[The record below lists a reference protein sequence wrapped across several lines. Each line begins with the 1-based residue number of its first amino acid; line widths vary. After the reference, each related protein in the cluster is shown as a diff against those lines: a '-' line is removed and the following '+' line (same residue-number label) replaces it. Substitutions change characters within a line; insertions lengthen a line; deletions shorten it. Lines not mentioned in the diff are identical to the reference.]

1 VFLRSVASKVAW
13 VGRTASMVF
22 GLALVLALILGL
34 ASAALSATGSNFV
47 LGKANEA
54 TTVSKLT
61 ATVAGPALTLVNQGT
76 DAASTALNINVSSG
90 KAPLR
95 VNAAAGTATNL
106 SADELDGKDSSAFYA
121 QGSKVS
127 DSSYADLADSAV
139 SASSATDADLLDG
152 KDSSQFQPSN
162 PCPSGTLFHEGVCIE
177 TSKQGPIGFP
187 NAEALCLQAG
197 RRLPTVTE
205 LQTFRL
211 REGQDLSGAEFTS
224 EVWFDANGSSQTQK
238 VMLVDQDGRR
248 SVASGS
254 APFRCVAAPNTTGTE
269 NNPQEAAAQNDLRNA
284 VAAANL
290 CAAENE
296 GSYANCGTIAQ
307 LEANG
312 YQEDPKVTLVIV
324 TATATR
330 WVAQAEHDSGGSA
343 YRYDTETAQIVPIP
357 RF

>member
-1 VFLRSVASKVAW
+1 
-13 VGRTASMVF
+13 MVF
-22 GLALVLALILGL
+22 GLALVLALIFGL
-34 ASAALSATGSNFV
+34 ASVALSATGGNFV

-76 DAASTALNINVSSG
+76 DAAATALNLNVASG

-95 VNAAAGTATNL
+95 VNAAAGTATTL
-106 SADELDGKDSSAFYA
+106 SADELDGKDSSDFYA
-121 QGSKVS
+121 QGAKVS
-127 DSSYADLADSAV
+127 DSSHADRADSAT
-139 SASSATDADLLDG
+139 SAETAADADLLDG

-162 PCPSGTLFHEGVCIE
+162 PCPSGTLFHEGACIE

-197 RRLPTVTE
+197 RRLPTVAE

-224 EVWFDANGSSQTQK
+224 HVWFDANGSSQTQK
-238 VMLVDQDGRR
+238 VMLVDQDGRQ

-254 APFRCVAAPNTTGTE
+254 AAFRCVAPPGAPRSE
-269 NNPQEAAAQNDLRNA
+269 NNPLEAAAQSDLRNA
-284 VAAANL
+284 VAAATL
-290 CAAENE
+290 CAAGNNE

-312 YQEDPKVTLVIV
+312 YQRDPKVTLVIV

-330 WVAQAEHDSGGSA
+330 WVAQAQHDSGGSA
-343 YRYDTETAQIVPIP
+343 YRYDTGTAQIVPIP

>member
-1 VFLRSVASKVAW
+1 
-13 VGRTASMVF
+13 MVF

-34 ASAALSATGSNFV
+34 ASASLSATGGSFV

-54 TTVSKLT
+54 TTVTRLT
-61 ATVAGPALTLVNQGT
+61 ATIAGPALTLVNQGT
-76 DAASTALNINVSSG
+76 DAAATALNISVASG

-121 QGSKVS
+121 QGAKVS
-127 DSSYADLADSAV
+127 DSSHADRADSAANAA
-139 SASSATDADLLDG
+139 SAGSAADADLLDG
-152 KDSSQFQPSN
+152 KDSSAFQPSD
-162 PCPSGTLFHEGVCIE
+162 PCPSGTLFHEGACIE
-177 TSKQGPIGFP
+177 TISRGPAAFP
-187 NAEALCLQAG
+187 NAEGSCLQAG
-197 RRLPTVTE
+197 RRLPTVAE

-211 REGQDLSGAEFTS
+211 RQDLSGAEFTS
-224 EVWFDANGSSQTQK
+224 HLWFDANGSSQTQK
-238 VMLVDQDGRR
+238 VMLVDQDGRQ

-254 APFRCVAAPNTTGTE
+254 ATFRCVAAPNAARSE
-269 NNPQEAAAQNDLRNA
+269 NDPLEAAAQSDLRKA

-290 CAAENE
+290 CAAESDNTYT
-296 GSYANCGTIAQ
+296 GCGTIAQ

-312 YQEDPKVTLVIV
+312 YQHDPKVTLVIT

-330 WVAQAEHDSGGSA
+330 WVAEAQHNSGGSA
-343 YRYDTETAQIVPIP
+343 YRFDTDTGQTVPIP

>member
-1 VFLRSVASKVAW
+1 MLRSMASTVAW
-13 VGRTASMVF
+13 IGRTASVVF
-22 GLALVLALILGL
+22 GLALVLALIFGL
-34 ASAALSATGSNFV
+34 AGVALSATGGTFV
-47 LGKANEA
+47 LGKVNEA

-76 DAASTALNINVSSG
+76 DAAATALNINVASG

-127 DSSYADLADSAV
+127 DSSHADRADSAA
-139 SASSATDADLLDG
+139 SASSAADADLLDG
-152 KDSSQFQPSN
+152 KDSSEFQPSD
-162 PCPSGTLFHEGVCIE
+162 PCMDGTVFHEGVCIE
-177 TSKQGPIGFP
+177 TISQGPAGFP
-187 NAEALCLQAG
+187 NAEAACLQAE
-197 RRLPTVTE
+197 RRLPTVAE

-211 REGQDLSGAEFTS
+211 RQNLAGAEFTS
-224 EVWFDANGSSQTQK
+224 HVWFDSNGSSQTQK
-238 VMLVDQDGRR
+238 VMLVDQEGRQ

-254 APFRCVAAPNTTGTE
+254 APFRCVALPGTPRSE
-269 NNPQEAAAQNDLRNA
+269 NNPLEAAAQSDLRNA

-290 CAAENE
+290 CAAGNE

-312 YQEDPKVTLVIV
+312 YREDPKVTLVI
-324 TATATR
+324 TAATATR
-330 WVAQAEHDSGGSA
+330 WVAQAQHDSGGSA
-343 YRYDTETAQIVPIP
+343 YRYDTETSRIVPIP